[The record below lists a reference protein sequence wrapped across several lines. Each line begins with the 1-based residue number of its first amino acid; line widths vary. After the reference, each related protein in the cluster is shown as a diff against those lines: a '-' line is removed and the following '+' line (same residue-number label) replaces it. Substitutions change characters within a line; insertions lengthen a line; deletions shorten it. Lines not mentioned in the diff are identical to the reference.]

1 VKVSTSSKHNRSSA
15 DHNPLPV
22 TGILKGYDQLLNL
35 VLDEVEEEI
44 NGLAILSSLYTLLT
58 VHPQSQ
64 NLKPVSSTL

>member
-1 VKVSTSSKHNRSSA
+1 
-15 DHNPLPV
+15 LPV